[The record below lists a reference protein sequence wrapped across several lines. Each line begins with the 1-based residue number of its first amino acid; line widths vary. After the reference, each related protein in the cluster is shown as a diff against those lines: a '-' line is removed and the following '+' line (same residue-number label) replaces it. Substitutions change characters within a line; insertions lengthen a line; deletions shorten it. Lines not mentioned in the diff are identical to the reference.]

1 MIPSAP
7 LSPSAISFKAL
18 TNTHTRVRVVD
29 IGASP
34 IDGTPPYWDLLRAGM
49 ADVVGFEPNP
59 EALAKLNEKKGP
71 NELYLPYAIGD
82 GRRHTLR
89 ICAAPGMTSLLMPN
103 LKVLNRFHGFSNW
116 ARVVATQEIDTV
128 RLDEVE
134 QTAGMDL
141 LKIDIQGSELLA
153 FSHGEAR
160 LRDALVIQTEVEFL
174 QMYVDQPLFS
184 DVELFLRQR
193 GFVFH
198 RFFTTVSRVISPLL
212 VNNDIYAGMS
222 QILWADA
229 LFVRDF
235 TQLELLSDSQLL
247 RFAAIMH
254 DCYQS
259 IDLVVQILS
268 EYDCRCGTQLGAVY
282 LSGLRYQS
290 TAAKTH

>member
-7 LSPSAISFKAL
+7 PSVSTISFKAL

-29 IGASP
+29 IGANP
-34 IDGTPPYWDLLRAGM
+34 IDGTPPYWDFLRAGM

-89 ICAAPGMTSLLMPN
+89 ICAAPGMTSLLVPN
-103 LKVLNRFHGFSNW
+103 LKVLNRFHGFPDW
-116 ARVVATQEIDTV
+116 ARVVATQEVDTV

-174 QMYVDQPLFS
+174 QLYIDQPLFS

-198 RFFTTVSRVISPLL
+198 RFFTTESRVISPLL
-212 VNNDIYAGMS
+212 VNNNIYAGMS

-229 LFVRDF
+229 IFVRDF

-268 EYDCRCGTQLGAVY
+268 EYDSRCETLLSAAY
-282 LSGLRYQS
+282 LSGLRS
-290 TAAKTH
+290 LSSATTH